1 LKDANPAAEP
11 LALTRASP
19 ALPKIPVSR
28 YPAASCFSANDFL
41 QPQGGV
47 LKRKDRYDTA
57 DLDEN
62 QFEPGSR
69 HRVLKNLLGI
79 TSKREMDRMEGRE
92 QLRVLEELASLYDS
106 DHRFTATDICQMH
119 RLWLGRIYPWAGKYR
134 QVNVKKDSFSF
145 AAAAQISKLMAE
157 FEDGPLKCHTP
168 CRSASMEHLA
178 KVLAEVH
185 VELVLI
191 HPFREGNGRIAR
203 ILAVLMGLQAGLP
216 ALYFDKLSGRKRQEY
231 FAAVRA
237 GLARNYEPMTKLFIA
252 VIERTLQ
259 IHGK

>member
-1 LKDANPAAEP
+1 M
-11 LALTRASP
+11 R
-19 ALPKIPVSR
+19 
-28 YPAASCFSANDFL
+28 
-41 QPQGGV
+41 
-47 LKRKDRYDTA
+47 RKDRYDTA
-57 DLDEN
+57 ELDEN

-69 HRVLKNLLGI
+69 RRVLKNLLGI
-79 TSKREMDRMEGRE
+79 TRKREMDRMEGRE
-92 QLRVLEELASLYDS
+92 QVRVLEELTGLYDI
-106 DHRFTATDICQMH
+106 DHRFTAADICRMH
-119 RLWLGRIYPWAGKYR
+119 RLWLGQIYPWAGKYR
-134 QVNVKKDSFSF
+134 LVNLKKDSFPF

-157 FEDGPLKCHTP
+157 FEAGPLKRHTP
-168 CRSASMEHLA
+168 CRSVSTELLSAA
-178 KVLAEVH
+178 LAETH

-231 FAAVRA
+231 FASVRA
-237 GLARNYEPMTKLFIA
+237 GLDRNYEPMTKLFIA